1 MSSENRPA
9 IGPAITGETK
19 VTLFDQ
25 VKGFYWSA
33 PWLWWLLAVCLFVV
47 ALSLP
52 SVPEGDDTAFNAPI
66 AAGLLILLGVGIVGF
81 SYFRL
86 SREQKQVR
94 YRVTAERIEFSD
106 GTGATMS
113 IPWTGIK
120 RCVETRSALLLRLR
134 PSGLRW
140 LPKRAFADVTSLRGL
155 TAQCLGSKAKM
166 MRGQ

>member
-1 MSSENRPA
+1 MSDESR
-9 IGPAITGETK
+9 PAITGETT

-25 VKGFYWSA
+25 VKAFYWSA
-33 PWLWWLLAVCLFVV
+33 PWLWWALAVCLFIA
-47 ALSLP
+47 ALASAGEAAD
-52 SVPEGDDTAFNAPI
+52 SDTAFNVPVTT
-66 AAGLLILLGVGIVGF
+66 GVLVLLWIGIIGF

-106 GTGATMS
+106 GTGAS
-113 IPWTGIK
+113 LGIPWTGIK
-120 RCVETRSALLLRLR
+120 RCVETRSALLLRLK

-140 LPKRAFADVTSLRGL
+140 LPKRAFADVTGLRGL
-155 TAQCLGSKAKM
+155 AAQRLGSKAKL